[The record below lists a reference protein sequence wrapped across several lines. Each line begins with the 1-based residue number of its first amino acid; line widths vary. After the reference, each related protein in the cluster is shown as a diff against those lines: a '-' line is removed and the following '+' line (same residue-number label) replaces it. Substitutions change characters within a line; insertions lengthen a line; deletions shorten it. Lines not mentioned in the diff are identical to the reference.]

1 MIYGVKKQDYKEIY
15 ALVKVS
21 FSSQLVRFD
30 EIFMPSNVNHA
41 NTQQCVN
48 VGAPEAAAP
57 PPSFSFGN
65 LTCPSEITRW
75 CVYGGFLGSW
85 GTLFFSC
92 SSGKCMKLHRDMT
105 LTLRIRHPTRALLVF
120 VCLCVC
126 TSVLSHGTPLYLSL
140 GTCIQFDDLIF
151 CIYNCNIVLRILFN
165 SSIINFICEIF
176 VCLCVCD
183 TLANVF
189 AV

>member
-30 EIFMPSNVNHA
+30 EIFMLSNVNHA

-48 VGAPEAAAP
+48 VGAPGAAAAP
-57 PPSFSFGN
+57 PLLLSFSFGN
-65 LTCPSEITRW
+65 LTCSSEITGW

-92 SSGKCMKLHRDMT
+92 SSGKCMKLRRDMT

-120 VCLCVC
+120 VCLLCVC

-151 CIYNCNIVLRILFN
+151 CIYNCNMVLCILFN
-165 SSIINFICEIF
+165 STIISFYM
-176 VCLCVCD
+176 
-183 TLANVF
+183 
-189 AV
+189 